1 MYVQKVKVK
10 YWEPKMAEILL
21 ETPNHLSSVEAENMA
36 LEEFKEQY
44 PEALD
49 YVVEETLELN

>member
-1 MYVQKVKVK
+1 MTT
-10 YWEPKMAEILL
+10 ILL
-21 ETPNHLSSVEAENMA
+21 ETPNHLSGVEAENMA

-49 YVVEETLELN
+49 YVVESTLELN

>member
-1 MYVQKVKVK
+1 MFTQQVKVK
-10 YWEPKMAEILL
+10 YWEPKMATIVL
-21 ETPNHLSSVEAENMA
+21 ETPNRLTSVEAENMA

-49 YVVEETLELN
+49 YVVEETVELN

>member
-1 MYVQKVKVK
+1 
-10 YWEPKMAEILL
+10 
-21 ETPNHLSSVEAENMA
+21 MA

-49 YVVEETLELN
+49 YVVEETVELN